1 LNEWRIVAVRQKD
14 LRETASTISKQW
26 KREIDMTGKLAIDA
40 PQSFL
45 LLDGDDMNKA
55 MWSDMPILT
64 CGQQCPATLGSLTPR
79 IFDNS
84 DLFNVAKP
92 LHLNE
97 AFKILLQNKLSSSHP
112 KFQSPSK
119 VAEELPKSPHTLPK
133 TDESSKPAT
142 LPMSP
147 VPQLAHNKLE
157 AADAVRDPVLISE
170 KPSAK
175 AAETDKSKVDKAG
188 LFSGKA
194 FLQNPFTST
203 HEASSASSGAA
214 YTAGLDFFAVPNLGG
229 LFRASKTAAG
239 VSNQS
244 DAVAPR
250 KPVHKQTTPETT
262 IKGQNNKKEKQEIEP
277 GNNTTPCKV
286 KQML

>member
-1 LNEWRIVAVRQKD
+1 
-14 LRETASTISKQW
+14 
-26 KREIDMTGKLAIDA
+26 
-40 PQSFL
+40 
-45 LLDGDDMNKA
+45 
-55 MWSDMPILT
+55 
-64 CGQQCPATLGSLTPR
+64 
-79 IFDNS
+79 
-84 DLFNVAKP
+84 
-92 LHLNE
+92 
-97 AFKILLQNKLSSSHP
+97 
-112 KFQSPSK
+112 
-119 VAEELPKSPHTLPK
+119 
-133 TDESSKPAT
+133 
-142 LPMSP
+142 MSP

-157 AADAVRDPVLISE
+157 AADAVRDPVLIPE
-170 KPSAK
+170 KPSAQ
-175 AAETDKSKVDKAG
+175 AADTDKPKVDKAG

-244 DAVAPR
+244 DAVAQQR